1 MARIMLSI
9 FPNSL
14 VCKILFKIIIISNKR
29 LKQAHLII
37 KWKPVNMGEKKDKV
51 SINETSI
58 RVSPEIIIKKSSPL
72 YVFYLPFM

>member
-1 MARIMLSI
+1 
-9 FPNSL
+9 
-14 VCKILFKIIIISNKR
+14 
-29 LKQAHLII
+29 
-37 KWKPVNMGEKKDKV
+37 MGEKKDKV